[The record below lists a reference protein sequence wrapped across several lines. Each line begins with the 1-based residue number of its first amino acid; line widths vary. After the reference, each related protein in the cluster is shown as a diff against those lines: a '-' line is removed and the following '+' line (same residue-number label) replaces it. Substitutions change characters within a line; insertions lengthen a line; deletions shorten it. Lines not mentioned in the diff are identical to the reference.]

1 MFALGRLFSIVIA
14 TYVSPQFML
23 LGNIVSDVNLIN
35 PWHINLITFK
45 FKQFGCLFGVSFL
58 LAFYRYQ
65 SMLYT
70 GTAIIGLFLSS
81 VYPTSLALV
90 ENYISVTRKS

>member
-35 PWHINLITFK
+35 PWHIITNNI
-45 FKQFGCLFGVSFL
+45 Q
-58 LAFYRYQ
+58 
-65 SMLYT
+65 
-70 GTAIIGLFLSS
+70 I
-81 VYPTSLALV
+81 
-90 ENYISVTRKS
+90 